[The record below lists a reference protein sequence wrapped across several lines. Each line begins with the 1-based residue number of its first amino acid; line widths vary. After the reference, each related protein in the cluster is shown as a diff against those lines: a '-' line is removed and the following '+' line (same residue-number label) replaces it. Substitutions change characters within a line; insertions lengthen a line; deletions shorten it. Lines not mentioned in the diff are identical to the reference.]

1 MRLSALAGLT
11 GVTNC
16 NKDDIIAHCD
26 NIIKIIVQ
34 SCNGSDD
41 PELILSVLNC
51 INIMMDTVDVDDDV
65 ANDVHTLVKE
75 HLYNKSEDHQALAL
89 NVTFHLNKGDRF
101 PDLELELM
109 VISLLLSTSEHNNT
123 KETVLGYLSN
133 AAQVKGKND
142 LDFSSY

>member
-11 GVTNC
+11 GLTNC
-16 NKDDIIAHCD
+16 TKDDIIAHCD
-26 NIIKIIVQ
+26 NIVKIIVQ

-51 INIMMDTVDVDDDV
+51 INIMLDNVDVDADV
-65 ANDVHTLVKE
+65 ANDVHDLVME
-75 HLYNKSEDHQALAL
+75 HLYNKSNDHQALAL
-89 NVTFHLNKGDRF
+89 NVASNLNKGDRF

-109 VISLLLSTSEHNNT
+109 VISLLLSTSDHNST

-133 AAQVKGKND
+133 AAQVNRKE
-142 LDFSSY
+142 LI